1 MPEIWEK
8 QIGFVEDVTG
18 KALVLGEVSTIFN
31 LLNFL
36 VLVLV
41 LDVSAAQCCSIVNL
55 AVHFHEASKHWLY
68 YMLK

>member
-36 VLVLV
+36 VLL
-41 LDVSAAQCCSIVNL
+41 LEDYAAT
-55 AVHFHEASKHWLY
+55 
-68 YMLK
+68 ML